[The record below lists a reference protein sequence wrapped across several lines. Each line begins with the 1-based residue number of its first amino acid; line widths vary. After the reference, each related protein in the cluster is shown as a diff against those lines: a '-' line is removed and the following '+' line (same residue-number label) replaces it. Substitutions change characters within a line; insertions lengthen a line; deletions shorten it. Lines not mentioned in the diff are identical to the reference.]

1 MKPSFVISERQIS
14 SCPSPPFLLLIKY
27 KYFPSGE
34 KQACDSHIFEL
45 TFLPK
50 LYSFV
55 QPFSSEYC
63 LMYKSQPPIELTLS
77 QAVYTYIL
85 PSAETVIAP
94 SLYSVLKGNELTD
107 CSLIS

>member
-1 MKPSFVISERQIS
+1 
-14 SCPSPPFLLLIKY
+14 
-27 KYFPSGE
+27 
-34 KQACDSHIFEL
+34 
-45 TFLPK
+45 
-50 LYSFV
+50 
-55 QPFSSEYC
+55 
-63 LMYKSQPPIELTLS
+63 MYKSQPPIELTLS